1 MGFLTTH
8 VLDTANG
15 CPAVNVRIGIF
26 RVLDSQVEH
35 VRDTVTNEDG
45 RCDEPILEDDDFA
58 IGVYELHFYIGAYFK
73 YKKTDLTSPDFLDVI
88 PVRFSI
94 SLPEEHYHV
103 PLLVSPFSYST
114 YRGS

>member
-15 CPAVNVRIGIF
+15 CPAENVSIGIYRF
-26 RVLDSQVEH
+26 SNNIIEH
-35 VRDTVTNEDG
+35 LMDTVTNEDG
-45 RCDEPILEDDDFA
+45 RCENPLLKDDGFLAGTYQLEFH
-58 IGVYELHFYIGAYFK
+58 IGDYFK
-73 YKKTDLTSPDFLDVI
+73 GRGLDLVAPNFLDVI
-88 PVRFSI
+88 PIRFGI
-94 SLPEEHYHV
+94 SLPKEHYHV

>member
-1 MGFLTTH
+1 MGSLTTH

-15 CPAVNVRIGIF
+15 CPAVNVRIGIH
-26 RVLDSQVEH
+26 RVLDAKIKH
-35 VRDTVTNEDG
+35 VRDVVTNEDG
-45 RCDEPILEDDDFA
+45 RCDGPILKGDDFVA
-58 IGVYELHFYIGAYFK
+58 GTYELHFHIGDYFK
-73 YKKTDLTSPDFLDVI
+73 YKNMDLPPPNFLDVI

-94 SLPEEHYHV
+94 SVLEEHYHV